1 MPEIFIYL
9 LKVNT
14 AMSLFYLGYYF
25 LLKKLTFY
33 SLNRFYLLFSILFS
47 AIFPFLSIP
56 SFFSQPEVVY
66 YQVLSIE
73 NSVASLPQNQEA
85 SYTLWP
91 ILLAIYWLLMAL
103 GGIKLLAR
111 LLSLY
116 RIHLKSTP
124 QFWGSYKFNNLP
136 LDTTPFSFLTTIYLN
151 FEKHTEKELYT
162 ILKHEQVHTK
172 SLHSF
177 DILLVEIWCIYS
189 WFNPFSWWLK
199 KAIKVNIEFIA
210 DHEVIQQGVAHHA
223 YQNSLLHFALQSQNL
238 PLANQFAFLS
248 LKSRIKMMNK
258 KQSSKGQL
266 GKYFVLIPIIIS
278 SLFLFGVSKA
288 YKTDGTTEVIFQK
301 LIDQPESLASQDTT
315 LTPKATMEILG
326 IKLDDKDS
334 TASGIRN
341 SMVIV
346 NGVPNSWGVEEL
358 RTNIPVKDIASIN
371 ILKGKQATSFYG
383 DDAKNGVVIVTTKVG
398 DQTEANRD
406 EILSIKKTTNL
417 VGDSIAKV
425 RESARTIVKK
435 EGGGQIN
442 MERRRVSELRDR
454 VGPTTG
460 TETLTIRGNADS
472 SATIMDKRR
481 STEGV
486 QIFLRSSTGKPSPIY
501 IVNGKELKPLD
512 FKNIDPSQIKSIT
525 VLKGESA
532 DKIYG
537 EKGANGIIEIEL
549 K

>member
-9 LKVNT
+9 LKVNI
-14 AMSLFYLGYYF
+14 AISLFYLGYYF

-33 SLNRFYLLFSILFS
+33 SLNRFYLLFSMLFS
-47 AIFPFLSIP
+47 AVFPFLSIP
-56 SFFSQPEVVY
+56 YFFSQPEVVY

-73 NSVASLPQNQEA
+73 NSVASLPQSQEA
-85 SYTLWP
+85 SYTLWS
-91 ILLAIYWLLMAL
+91 ILLAIYWLFGTL
-103 GGIKLLAR
+103 GAIKLLAGV
-111 LLSLY
+111 LSLY

-136 LDTTPFSFLTTIYLN
+136 IDITPFSFLTTIYLN
-151 FEKHTEKELYT
+151 FEKHTEKELHT

-177 DILLVEIWCIYS
+177 DILLVEIWCILS

-199 KAIKVNIEFIA
+199 KAIKTNIEFIA

-258 KQSSKGQL
+258 KQSSKGQI
-266 GKYFVLIPIIIS
+266 GKYFLLIPIIIS
-278 SLFLFGVSKA
+278 FLFLFGVSKA
-288 YKTDGTTEVIFQK
+288 YKTDGTTEIIFQE
-301 LIDQPESLASQDTT
+301 LIDRPESLASQDTASM
-315 LTPKATMEILG
+315 PKAIREILG
-326 IKLDDKDS
+326 IKLDNKDS
-334 TASGIRN
+334 TASDMRN

-346 NGVPNSWGVEEL
+346 NGVPNSRGAEEL
-358 RTNIPVKDIASIN
+358 RANVPAKDIASII
-371 ILKGKQATSFYG
+371 ILKGEQATSIYG
-383 DDAKNGVVIVTTKVG
+383 DDAKNGVVIVATKVG
-398 DQTEANRD
+398 DQAEGKGNKAV
-406 EILSIKKTTNL
+406 SIRKTINL

-425 RESARTIVKK
+425 KGPARIMVKK
-435 EGGGQIN
+435 E
-442 MERRRVSELRDR
+442 RRSATDLKDSMVVTR
-454 VGPTTG
+454 GAG
-460 TETLTIRGNADS
+460 TLAIRRNSDS
-472 SATIMDKRR
+472 SATTINK
-481 STEGV
+481 
-486 QIFLRSSTGKPSPIY
+486 GKPAESVQVHFSPSDAKSQPLY
-501 IVNGKELKPLD
+501 FVNGKELKPLD
-512 FKNIDPSQIKSIT
+512 FKNIDPNQIKSIT

-532 DKIYG
+532 DKVYG